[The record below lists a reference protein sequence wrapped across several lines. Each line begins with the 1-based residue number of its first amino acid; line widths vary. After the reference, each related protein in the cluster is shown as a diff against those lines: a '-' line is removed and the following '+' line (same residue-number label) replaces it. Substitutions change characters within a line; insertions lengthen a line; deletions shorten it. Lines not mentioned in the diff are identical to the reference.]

1 MDLTA
6 IALLITIWVGV
17 HAAYPAVMAAK
28 AAMEQDTLTLYW
40 RVNLLPIALV
50 GVLLDVAFQFTFGW
64 LIFLETPFRGGLM
77 FSGRVQHHFRH
88 STGWR
93 QRMAVFFARNLNVFD
108 SEHIRL

>member
-1 MDLTA
+1 MVAGLSVMAVVWVA
-6 IALLITIWVGV
+6 IHW
-17 HAAYPAVMAAK
+17 AYPAVMGAR
-28 AAMEQDTLTLYW
+28 AAMEEGRLTLYW
-40 RVNLLPIALV
+40 RVHLYPLALI

-77 FSGRVQHHFRH
+77 FSGRVQHHFRY

-93 QRMAVFFARNLNVFD
+93 QRMAAFFARNLNVFD